1 MNEDPV
7 SKVNIDWVSDTE
19 ESSEIFEVNLEEI
32 SSDEDQWTDSE
43 SDDDDD
49 EWTLFYSEPQCS
61 CQTLFTN
68 ECIFF
73 SVFIF

>member
-1 MNEDPV
+1 MNKDPV

-61 CQTLFTN
+61 CQALFLN
-68 ECIFF
+68 EFIFF
-73 SVFIF
+73 SVSIF